1 MVDNQQLVNQTQSD
15 NEYQTLLAQQLRD
28 RIEQERS
35 QSKMIPPNKRV
46 WGNVE
51 YYHLADD
58 SWFMA
63 RRALLL
69 VMGIIGMLVFI
80 RGRKDYLFPD
90 SANYGYVA
98 IALPYGLIVGFLSYA
113 PETITP
119 ITGLLVMGLCTALAE
134 HVFFFG
140 FLGRSLLIQMESRL
154 SSILLLL
161 LLFALYQSTF
171 FATTTDT
178 LAHSALG
185 VLQAT
190 LFVGA
195 ACAWLMYRSHSI
207 LNSFILHL
215 SVQLVLM
222 LKFAGIL

>member
-1 MVDNQQLVNQTQSD
+1 
-15 NEYQTLLAQQLRD
+15 
-28 RIEQERS
+28 
-35 QSKMIPPNKRV
+35 MIPPNKRV

-119 ITGLLVMGLCTALAE
+119 ITGLLVMTPFAPRSPSMCSSSD
-134 HVFFFG
+134 FF
-140 FLGRSLLIQMESRL
+140 GRSLLIQMESRL

-161 LLFALYQSTF
+161 LLFALYQYTF
-171 FATTTDT
+171 LATTTDT